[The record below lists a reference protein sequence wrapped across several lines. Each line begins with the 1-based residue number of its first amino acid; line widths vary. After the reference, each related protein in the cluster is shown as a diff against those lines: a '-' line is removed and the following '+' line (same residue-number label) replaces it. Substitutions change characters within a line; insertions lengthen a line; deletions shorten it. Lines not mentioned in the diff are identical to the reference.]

1 MKTEET
7 EKTLGLG
14 LCFRC
19 EHRAVFLETG
29 YHPRFE
35 CGMEKMASSG
45 CYMFM
50 PCKPVAVT
58 PNPGE
63 KRPMF
68 GPWMI
73 AGRLHALGLVD
84 AERIR
89 LRLID
94 VGGPVF
100 AAVWTIKPNKKIKKA
115 NMGAEV
121 QRERRPTPEIS
132 GIEDVEPVPAPSPFD
147 PALIR
152 GLNNGAA
159 ALRRTRVQAKKMGI
173 SIG

>member
-1 MKTEET
+1 
-7 EKTLGLG
+7 
-14 LCFRC
+14 
-19 EHRAVFLETG
+19 
-29 YHPRFE
+29 
-35 CGMEKMASSG
+35 
-45 CYMFM
+45 MFM
-50 PCKPVAVT
+50 PCKPIAAA
-58 PNPGE
+58 PIAGE
-63 KRPMF
+63 KRPIF

-73 AGRLHALGLVD
+73 AGRVSAQGLVD
-84 AERIR
+84 HER
-89 LRLID
+89 LRLKLVDID
-94 VGGPVF
+94 GRAV

>member
-1 MKTEET
+1 MNIEP
-7 EKTLGLG
+7 GQG

-19 EHRAVFLETG
+19 EHRAAFLETG
-29 YHPRFE
+29 SRPRCE
-35 CGMEKMASSG
+35 CGESRAVHS
-45 CYMFM
+45 CYMFT
-50 PCKPVAVT
+50 PTKPIAVGLI
-58 PNPGE
+58 PWE
-63 KRPMF
+63 RRPIF
-68 GPWMI
+68 GPWML
-73 AGRLHALGLVD
+73 AGRIQSYGLVD
-84 AERIR
+84 RER
-89 LRLID
+89 LRLKLVDID
-94 VGGPVF
+94 GRAV